1 MQKNEILKKG
11 IVLRISEFK
20 EADAMVNAIGEDGF
34 FSFFARGIRKI
45 SSKNAPATQPF
56 SYSEFTLFESASS
69 ALSLKEA
76 SPLCFY
82 SPKEESLVS
91 SFFLSFL
98 QEVSLKVVQE
108 DEASACYP
116 FLKGTLD
123 LFKEGQDPLV
133 LGLLYFAKVLSIG
146 GYGLEVG
153 ECVRCHGK
161 KSIVSLSYEEGG
173 FLCADCFDP
182 EIDPKTPVRHLQIA
196 RFLFRCGLEDFPRAK
211 WNEEESLIFYQNLG
225 DYFENQTGMRLKSL
239 SLLKA
244 L

>member
-1 MQKNEILKKG
+1 MQKNEILKRG
-11 IVLRISEFK
+11 IVLRVSEFK
-20 EADAMVNAIGEDGF
+20 EADAMVNAIGEKGF

-56 SYSEFTLFESASS
+56 SYSEFSLFQSGSAS
-69 ALSLKEA
+69 LSLKEA
-76 SPLCFY
+76 SPLRFY
-82 SPKEESLVS
+82 GAMDESLVS

-108 DEASACYP
+108 DEAASCFPY
-116 FLKGTLD
+116 LKGVLD
-123 LFKEGQDPLV
+123 RFRAGQDPLA

-161 KSIVSLSYEEGG
+161 KGIVSLSYEEGG
-173 FLCADCFDP
+173 FLCSDCFDP
-182 EIDPKTPVRHLQIA
+182 DNDEKTPIRHLQIA
-196 RFLFRCGLEDFPRAK
+196 RFLFRCGIEDFPRAE
-211 WNEEESLIFYQNLG
+211 WSGEESLAFYQNLA
-225 DYFENQTGMRLKSL
+225 DYFESQTGMRLKSI